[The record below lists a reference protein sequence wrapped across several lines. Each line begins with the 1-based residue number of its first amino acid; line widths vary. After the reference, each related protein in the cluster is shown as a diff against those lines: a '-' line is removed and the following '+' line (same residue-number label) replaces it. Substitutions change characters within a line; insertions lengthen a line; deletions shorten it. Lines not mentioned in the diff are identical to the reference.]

1 VTETSDFHFDGWTL
15 HARSGELARDGNVL
29 RLPQQPLRVLVEL
42 LSHPGEVVTRERLVE
57 VLWPKGVVD
66 FDNSLNAVIR
76 KLRASLSDDSETPRY
91 IETLPRI
98 GYRFIGKMET
108 PVASAPAVVPPAA
121 TTEVRRVKRRHII
134 AVVLAVV
141 AGIGALLW

>member
-1 VTETSDFHFDGWTL
+1 MTDTTEIQFDGWTL
-15 HARSGELARDGNVL
+15 RTRSGELLRDGNTQ

-76 KLRASLSDDSETPRY
+76 KLRSTLGDDSETPRY

-98 GYRFIGKMET
+98 GYRFVGKMET
-108 PVASAPAVVPPAA
+108 PVASAP
-121 TTEVRRVKRRHII
+121 
-134 AVVLAVV
+134 
-141 AGIGALLW
+141 